1 MITLALILT
10 AVLLF
15 IWCGTGPVLILF
27 RKPGPYRLA
36 AIPLTGL
43 CSGILFTYFIAR
55 FGLPGR
61 LIGAITLL
69 FFGLL
74 GIVGWWLARPSRT
87 ECLSALPVGYCCL
100 AALVIAAWPL
110 IRMGY
115 DNYWGAAN
123 PDHAL
128 YISVISYLDTHAFGV
143 VPNDYLGRYY
153 TLGGARTMMMSYD
166 SSVILGISYFF
177 SMLSLLTGAP
187 VALLFGVMTA
197 AVACIV
203 PASAFVLCELGLNL
217 PRPVSLVAA
226 GLTACSSLVAYTMS
240 LHSLGAMTVIAIL
253 PVGIAVALDYFRA
266 PEPRRLAAAALIVTA
281 SYFDYFPG
289 FAMLGLAMA
298 SIALVALFTRK
309 SSIRAV
315 ILIGLSIVA
324 LGLAVSNTQAVTN
337 FRRLLQE
344 TNGGQFSRSNELLVS
359 FALVL
364 TERGVPFFWGLW
376 LHYGLNPTQLGEVA
390 RFYGSL
396 VLGVLLTVGLAL
408 STSRRISGI
417 GLEYVCGLGAM
428 LGLVVFYAVDGSG
441 GYGAFKIA
449 AWIHPLIL
457 VGFAGSMIGAR
468 RWLRTRNY
476 RRLSYLPI
484 LALTACAGGNLA
496 NAVTAGRESMGGA
509 GAISNNAPGL
519 QLKDFRQLQKVAD
532 TWGSAGILVAL
543 PDGWAQAWL
552 VPFFRHAVV
561 ELFPQ
566 VSLAAEDSSPR
577 LQREAPTAKYV
588 LYWADDSQEMS
599 GLHSN
604 GAVWS
609 NGKFELSPL
618 AALQDDMFF
627 GLGWYRK
634 EGVAGSQF
642 EGNRSLRW
650 LRKRGELLILN
661 PSQKPKQLLMGLT
674 AGYGNPSPVRHIDLY
689 LNGVK
694 FDEIDLRAH
703 RRALTRPFTA
713 TAPWTQVEMA
723 IREDALPLPR
733 QHPLWNSWV
742 PADARKLNVA
752 LTEISLIDPDQAD
765 SLVESSVDFRP
776 GNRTNGL
783 ANGIFLDGWIG
794 SNADVLLRVPAHAA
808 ALEIIGMMPGVR
820 SFTFPYRMPLSIG
833 GRPIETLAI
842 AAPGEFHM
850 RIPLNSLDL
859 PEGRDVLLKLGP
871 LATFNGFSGD
881 LRTLSVV
888 LKHIAFV
895 GAQPGRTA
903 GGAGLSRN

>member
-1 MITLALILT
+1 MISLALILT

-15 IWCGTGPVLILF
+15 IWCGTGPALILL
-27 RKPGPYRLA
+27 RKSGAYRIA
-36 AIPLTGL
+36 AIPLIGL
-43 CSGILFTYFIAR
+43 CSGVLFTWFIAR

-61 LIGAITLL
+61 PIAAIALL

-74 GIVGWWLARPSRT
+74 GIAGLWFGRPSRA
-87 ECLSALPVGYCCL
+87 EWLSGLPVAFCCL
-100 AALVIAAWPL
+100 AALAIAAWPL

-128 YISVISYLDTHAFGV
+128 YISIIGYLDTHPFGV
-143 VPNDYLGRYY
+143 VPNDYLGTYY
-153 TLGGARTMMMSYD
+153 TLSGARTMMLSYD

-177 SMLSLLTGAP
+177 SMLSLLTGVP

-217 PRPVSLVAA
+217 PRRVSLVAA
-226 GLTACSSLVAYTMS
+226 GLAACSSLVAYTLS

-253 PVGIAVALDYFRA
+253 PVGIAAALDYFRA
-266 PEPRRLAAAALIVTA
+266 PEPRGLAAAALIVTA
-281 SYFDYFPG
+281 SYYDYFPG
-289 FAMLGLAMA
+289 FAMLGLATA
-298 SIALVALFTRK
+298 AIALVALFTRK
-309 SSIRAV
+309 TSIRAA
-315 ILIGLSIVA
+315 ISMGISTIV
-324 LGLAVSNTQAVTN
+324 LGLAVSGTQAVTN
-337 FRRLLQE
+337 FHRLLQE
-344 TNGGQFSRSNELLVS
+344 TNGGQFSRTNELLVS

-364 TERGVPFFWGLW
+364 TERGLPFFWGLW

-396 VLGVLLTVGLAL
+396 LLSALLTVGLAL
-408 STSRRISGI
+408 SVRRRMSGI
-417 GLEYVCGLGAM
+417 GVEYVCGVGAI
-428 LGLVVFYAVDGSG
+428 LGLVIFYAIDGSG

-457 VGFAGSMIGAR
+457 VGLAGSMMGAW
-468 RWLRTRNY
+468 RWLRIGDH
-476 RRLSYLPI
+476 RRLSYLP
-484 LALTACAGGNLA
+484 LAALAACAGGNLA

-577 LQREAPTAKYV
+577 LKREAPTAKYV

-599 GLHSN
+599 GIHSN
-604 GAVWS
+604 AAVWS

-618 AALQDDMFF
+618 AALHDDMFF

-661 PSQKPKQLLMGLT
+661 PSQKPKRLLMGLT

-689 LNGVK
+689 MNGVK
-694 FDEIDLRAH
+694 FDEIDIRAH
-703 RRALTRPFTA
+703 RRVLTRPFTA

-776 GNRTNGL
+776 GSRTNGL

-794 SNADVLLRVPAHAA
+794 STADVLLRVPAHPA
-808 ALEIIGMMPGVR
+808 ALEITGMMPGVR
-820 SFTFPYRMPLSIG
+820 SLTFPYRIPLSIG
-833 GRPIETLAI
+833 GTPVEGLTI
-842 AAPGEFHM
+842 AAPGEFH
-850 RIPLNSLDL
+850 ISAPLKGVDL
-859 PEGRDVLLKLGP
+859 QEGRDVLIRLGP

-881 LRTLSVV
+881 SRTLSVV
-888 LKHIAFV
+888 LKQVAFA
-895 GAQPGRTA
+895 GAQPGPTA
-903 GGAGLSRN
+903 GGAALTRN